1 MPISLAKSVNTVT
14 FGTALKPKGKN
25 SENMS
30 SKIYNFSIMQNI
42 RMQYELY
49 KRLDRKKRDK
59 PGVVVFNFNP
69 STWEAEEGRFLSLR
83 PAWSTE

>member
-1 MPISLAKSVNTVT
+1 MVNTRT
-14 FGTALKPKGKN
+14 FRTAAKAVEKN

-59 PGVVVFNFNP
+59 PGVVVYNFNP

-83 PAWSTE
+83 PAWSIE